1 VFLLVPATMHRIR
14 TSGKRVKYY
23 VVQPPAGQRSED
35 LYEIAVKTLG
45 DGSVAATIFRQL
57 NHSPAGP

>member
-1 VFLLVPATMHRIR
+1 MHRIR